1 MLYVLFNSQKSHER
15 GTFTISVF
23 QIRKQRHRVVKL
35 KVPHGQ
41 SARSG
46 TNIWNRQSGSTV
58 WALDYHMT
66 LFKS

>member
-1 MLYVLFNSQKSHER
+1 MLYALFNSHAR

-23 QIRKQRHRVVKL
+23 QIRKQKHRVVKL

-46 TNIWNRQSGSTV
+46 TNI
-58 WALDYHMT
+58 
-66 LFKS
+66 

>member
-1 MLYVLFNSQKSHER
+1 MLYVLFNSPKSHAR

-23 QIRKQRHRVVKL
+23 QIRKQKHRVVKL

-46 TNIWNRQSGSTV
+46 TNI
-58 WALDYHMT
+58 
-66 LFKS
+66 

>member
-1 MLYVLFNSQKSHER
+1 MLYVLFNSHAR

-23 QIRKQRHRVVKL
+23 QIRKQRYRVVKL

-46 TNIWNRQSGSTV
+46 TNIWDRQSGSTV
-58 WALDYHMT
+58 WVLDYHTT
-66 LFKS
+66 LIKS